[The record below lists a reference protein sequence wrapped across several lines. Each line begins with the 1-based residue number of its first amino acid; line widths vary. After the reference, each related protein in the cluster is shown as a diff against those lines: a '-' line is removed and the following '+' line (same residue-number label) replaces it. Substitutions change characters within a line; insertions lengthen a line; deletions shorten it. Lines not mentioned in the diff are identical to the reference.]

1 MYNEDVKRKYIESY
15 SGLMT
20 QQMCEKFFNKLKFE
34 EEKLDK
40 DLSDFTIP
48 EIKEVISVLQP
59 KNDKQAKV
67 YASFVSGYLKWTFD
81 LDFNPLKE
89 IDSEYYNQF
98 A

>member
-1 MYNEDVKRKYIESY
+1 MYNEEAKRKYIESY
-15 SGLMT
+15 NGVIT
-20 QQMCEKFFNKLKFE
+20 KQICETFFNKVKSE
-34 EEKLDK
+34 EERLEK
-40 DLSDFTIP
+40 DLSEFTIP
-48 EIKEVISVLQP
+48 EIKEVISVIQP
-59 KNDKQAKV
+59 KNGKQAKV